1 MVTNEAG
8 ILLMHKDLQK
18 YVGSAAVI
26 GCAGSSDPWL
36 LAPDFYSADE
46 RSRNVIDRERYP
58 DLSRSKAA
66 NEARLEP
73 GNATLSQVTVTSGEV
88 PVTPAAGSEIAW
100 QAGMCKRM
108 RNVRSYAPLR
118 VGESPE
124 YLDGRT
130 SKPERSEKHQW
141 QAGMY
146 KGMHSL
152 AGYVARRTRDNWDS

>member
-1 MVTNEAG
+1 
-8 ILLMHKDLQK
+8 MHKDLQK

-36 LAPDFYSADE
+36 LAPDFYSADK

-73 GNATLSQVTVTSGEV
+73 GDATLSQVTVTSDEV
-88 PVTPAAGSEIAW
+88 PVTPAAGSEIVW
-100 QAGMCKRM
+100 QAGMCKR
-108 RNVRSYAPLR
+108 
-118 VGESPE
+118 
-124 YLDGRT
+124 
-130 SKPERSEKHQW
+130 
-141 QAGMY
+141 
-146 KGMHSL
+146 MHSL